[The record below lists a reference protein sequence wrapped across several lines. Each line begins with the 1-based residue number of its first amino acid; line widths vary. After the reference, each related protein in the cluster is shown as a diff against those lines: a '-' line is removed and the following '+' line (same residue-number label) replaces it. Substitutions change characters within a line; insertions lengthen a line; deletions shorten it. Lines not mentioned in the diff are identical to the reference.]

1 VTLPAVEPQP
11 GQPADRKQQE
21 RRRHRIVLI
30 EDNEDARHSLAAAL
44 TLDGHQVHEAADGI
58 SGIAAL
64 ARVNPDIAVVDIG
77 LPGVDGYKVAETL
90 RGAPEHD
97 SMVLIA
103 LTGYGQPDSL
113 RRAREAG
120 FDEYVTKPIAPERLV
135 RLMDVAL
142 EARARRAAIPAV
154 PRDRSPEPR
163 SPAGH

>member
-1 VTLPAVEPQP
+1 VVDDSEDIRETMCALLSLWGHDVQTAGDGKAGLDLILAQEP
-11 GQPADRKQQE
+11 D
-21 RRRHRIVLI
+21 V
-30 EDNEDARHSLAAAL
+30 
-44 TLDGHQVHEAADGI
+44 
-58 SGIAAL
+58 
-64 ARVNPDIAVVDIG
+64 AVVDIG

-135 RLMDVAL
+135 RLMDVAI
-142 EARARRAAIPAV
+142 EARARRSA
-154 PRDRSPEPR
+154 PRDTGPAPR
-163 SPAGH
+163 